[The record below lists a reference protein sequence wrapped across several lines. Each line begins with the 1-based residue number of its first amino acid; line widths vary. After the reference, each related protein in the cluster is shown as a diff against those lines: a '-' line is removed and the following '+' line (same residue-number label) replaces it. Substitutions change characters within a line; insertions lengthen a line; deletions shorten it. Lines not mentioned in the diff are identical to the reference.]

1 MQFQE
6 QVASI
11 KRANST
17 QLYPHKRDTSSV
29 LRQRHTQAS
38 VPCISSARQ
47 RQESADHLLTTAHLM
62 PNSSTR
68 TPESSYANNNN
79 DYFTYISASQ
89 QNHRLASPNPNE
101 NNDDRLIPEIRL
113 APPNL
118 EEQQQ
123 QHVDNVS
130 IHVPNK
136 NQDELK
142 ISVSMSMVLDDVYCT
157 LFPTLQDW
165 SSKTAFA
172 KLSAL
177 VAVPLVLIFTLTL
190 PVAEGDEVKV
200 DDIEVLA
207 PATTN
212 EPQTNQQ
219 IVVITSSSGGD
230 GETPTRAAAATTP
243 AASKSY
249 LTVPTS
255 ERSISE
261 LNTDEDMPLLIEE
274 DEGQLGWCRWLV
286 AVQAICATTF
296 VTSVMA
302 CKSSGHL

>member
-1 MQFQE
+1 
-6 QVASI
+6 
-11 KRANST
+11 
-17 QLYPHKRDTSSV
+17 
-29 LRQRHTQAS
+29 
-38 VPCISSARQ
+38 
-47 RQESADHLLTTAHLM
+47 
-62 PNSSTR
+62 
-68 TPESSYANNNN
+68 
-79 DYFTYISASQ
+79 
-89 QNHRLASPNPNE
+89 
-101 NNDDRLIPEIRL
+101 
-113 APPNL
+113 
-118 EEQQQ
+118 
-123 QHVDNVS
+123 
-130 IHVPNK
+130 
-136 NQDELK
+136 
-142 ISVSMSMVLDDVYCT
+142 MSMILDDVCCT

-212 EPQTNQQ
+212 EPQANQQ
-219 IVVITSSSGGD
+219 MVVVTSSSAG
-230 GETPTRAAAATTP
+230 GETPTAAAAMPTTTTP

-261 LNTDEDMPLLIEE
+261 LNTDEDLPLLIEG
-274 DEGQLGWCRWLV
+274 DEGQLSWCRWLV
-286 AVQAICATTF
+286 AAQAICSTTF

-302 CKSSGHL
+302 CKLNDHFTKHK

>member
-1 MQFQE
+1 
-6 QVASI
+6 
-11 KRANST
+11 
-17 QLYPHKRDTSSV
+17 
-29 LRQRHTQAS
+29 
-38 VPCISSARQ
+38 
-47 RQESADHLLTTAHLM
+47 M

-68 TPESSYANNNN
+68 TPESSYTNNNN

-101 NNDDRLIPEIRL
+101 SSNEDRPIPEIRL

-123 QHVDNVS
+123 QPLDNVS
-130 IHVPNK
+130 IHVPFK

-142 ISVSMSMVLDDVYCT
+142 ISVSMSMVVDDVCCT

-207 PATTN
+207 PATTTTN

-219 IVVITSSSGGD
+219 IVVITSSSAGE
-230 GETPTRAAAATTP
+230 GETPTRATAP

-261 LNTDEDMPLLIEE
+261 LNTDEDLPLLIEE

-286 AVQAICATTF
+286 AVQAVCATTF

-302 CKSSGHL
+302 CKSRFALNIDTDR

>member
-1 MQFQE
+1 M
-6 QVASI
+6 
-11 KRANST
+11 
-17 QLYPHKRDTSSV
+17 
-29 LRQRHTQAS
+29 
-38 VPCISSARQ
+38 
-47 RQESADHLLTTAHLM
+47 TAHHL
-62 PNSSTR
+62 PNSR
-68 TPESSYANNNN
+68 TPESSHTNNNNN

-89 QNHRLASPNPNE
+89 QNNRLSNPTE
-101 NNDDRLIPEIRL
+101 NNDDRPIPEIRL

-123 QHVDNVS
+123 NIDNVS
-130 IHVPNK
+130 IHVPLK
-136 NQDELK
+136 HQDELK
-142 ISVSMSMVLDDVYCT
+142 ISVSISMVLDDVCCT

-190 PVAEGDEVKV
+190 PIAEGDEVKV

-207 PATTN
+207 AAN

-219 IVVITSSSGGD
+219 IVAITSSA
-230 GETPTRAAAATTP
+230 GETPT
-243 AASKSY
+243 ASKSY

-261 LNTDEDMPLLIEE
+261 LNADEDLPLLLEE
-274 DEGQLGWCRWLV
+274 EGESQLGWCRWLV
-286 AVQAICATTF
+286 ATQAICSTTF

-302 CKSSGHL
+302 CKSFSIFIQIHTHVAKLIFGSKWLCSCIWCIGRFLHRLYIIVSCNIQNQSK